1 MRKFAE
7 TQQTMSTHELDQEF
21 WSNRYKENQT
31 GWDIGQCSTPLK
43 EYFDQLTDKSTKILI
58 PGAGFAHEAKYLHE
72 LGFTQVHVL
81 DLAQE
86 ALTHVENVCNDFPKE
101 HLHLGDFFEH
111 NDQYDLIIEQ
121 TFFCA
126 LNPNLRTKYAEK
138 MRELLRPNGKLVGVL
153 FNRDFEGGPPFGG
166 NVAEYQQ
173 IFQKHFNSISME
185 ACYNSIEPR
194 KNSEVF
200 IKVSN

>member
-1 MRKFAE
+1 
-7 TQQTMSTHELDQEF
+7 
-21 WSNRYKENQT
+21 
-31 GWDIGQCSTPLK
+31 
-43 EYFDQLTDKSTKILI
+43 
-58 PGAGFAHEAKYLHE
+58 
-72 LGFTQVHVL
+72 
-81 DLAQE
+81 
-86 ALTHVENVCNDFPKE
+86 
-101 HLHLGDFFEH
+101 
-111 NDQYDLIIEQ
+111 
-121 TFFCA
+121 
-126 LNPNLRTKYAEK
+126 